1 MLAILPIL
9 RSNEMLTIHV
19 ISTLFNVD
27 KTHAF
32 TDAAQALEWCK
43 TLIDNGIEFRV
54 SYITGA

>member
-1 MLAILPIL
+1 
-9 RSNEMLTIHV
+9 MLTIHV